1 MVRANRIRGFTLKE
15 LVAVLASV
23 ALLTAVLVPSLT
35 HAVEIAHSV
44 TCMSNML
51 QISTALSMY
60 SDDYDGL
67 IPSRAYPYGWVADSG
82 GSGGSS
88 GGTWPI
94 WSSLLV
100 THPDEAWY
108 LDPDWHPHGTAWG
121 PPVDYLD
128 SPELLQCPQDETP
141 RDIWAQSI
149 NGSYGMNGIMSSGD
163 SNAPW
168 VQGSFYDLTATK
180 VPDRM
185 YLVFCNLN
193 DGGGTYHDQ
202 AHAIVK
208 NLPDFIASPIRSW
221 TPALRHPGGE
231 RTHVL
236 HHDGSVRNMSW
247 DQIRVYEQYKGPWM
261 NYEEMSD
268 FHNIPASELDTIM
281 NLLGHEGFYLD
292 SDFNRDASVDIEDLN
307 RVLQY
312 WGRTTMPGYA
322 RHGDTNNDGTID
334 IVDLNTV
341 LIDWGKPPGF

>member
-1 MVRANRIRGFTLKE
+1 MDRSNRIRGFTLKE

-23 ALLTAVLVPSLT
+23 ALLTAVMIPTLT
-35 HAVEIAHSV
+35 HAVEIARSV

-60 SDDYDGL
+60 SDDNSGL
-67 IPSRAYPYGWVADSG
+67 IPADSYPYGRVSNSG
-82 GSGGSS
+82 GSGW
-88 GGTWPI
+88 TWPT
-94 WSSLLV
+94 WSALLV
-100 THPDEAWY
+100 THPAEAWEEE
-108 LDPDWHPHGTAWG
+108 PDYNHSGTPWG

-128 SPELLQCPQDETP
+128 SPELIQCPQDESP
-141 RDIWAQSI
+141 LNEYPQIL
-149 NGSYGMNGIMSSGD
+149 NGSYGINSRMALAD

-193 DGGGTYHDQ
+193 DGGGIYHDQ
-202 AHAIVK
+202 AHAIVR
-208 NLPDFIASPIRSW
+208 DSASFAANPVMAW

-247 DQIRVYEQYKGPWM
+247 DQIRAYEQDKGPWM

-268 FHNIPASELDTIM
+268 FHGLTSDDWLTIM
-281 NLLGHEGFYLD
+281 RLPGHEGFFLD
-292 SDFNRDASVDIEDLN
+292 SDFNRDASVDITDLN
-307 RVLQY
+307 EILIW
-312 WGRTTMPGYA
+312 WGRSSPPGNGLP
-322 RHGDTNNDGTID
+322 GDINDDGTVD